1 MTTLQLYSCQM
12 KNMDFCS
19 KSIALE
25 IWCAFLYSRKLLN
38 MQITWAS

>member
-1 MTTLQLYSCQM
+1 MKTLQLYSRQM
-12 KNMDFCS
+12 KNMDFCC
-19 KSIALE
+19 KAIAPE

>member
-1 MTTLQLYSCQM
+1 MKTLQLYSYQK

-19 KSIALE
+19 QSIALE
-25 IWCAFLYSRKLLN
+25 IWCAFLYSRKLSN